1 MGAGRPTSGQGL
13 IVGAVGQALCRLSDI
28 PDGGAKGVLPNSR
41 GRVQGFLVRKGDRV
55 FGYVNTCPHYDRAPL
70 EWKQD
75 AFLNGTGDRIQ
86 CASHGA
92 LFRIEDGFCEVG
104 PCAGQA
110 LRPLPIRVEGGL
122 IFAQDETSV
131 LLARH

>member
-1 MGAGRPTSGQGL
+1 MVRPVRQR
-13 IVGAVGQALCRLSDI
+13 LCSLKDI
-28 PDGGAKGVLPNSR
+28 PDGGSKGVLPNNR
-41 GRVQGFLVRKGDRV
+41 GRAQGFLVRQGDRV
-55 FGYVNTCPHYDRAPL
+55 FGYTNTCPHYDRAPL
-70 EWKQD
+70 EWKTD

-110 LRPLPIRVEGGL
+110 LRPLAILIEGGQ
-122 IFAQDETSV
+122 IFLTE
-131 LLARH
+131 